1 MNILIKA
8 YSNLNVGDDLYLH
21 IVFRRYPEH
30 TFTLIP
36 NLYFEKYVKIFST
49 YQNVRV
55 ERSRSD
61 FVGRVMARFGHPLLP
76 RQLKEF
82 DGCIYIGGSIF
93 IENPDNHLF
102 DDLLRRE
109 VSYFARHGKPYFILS
124 CNFGPYYHESFRQ
137 EKEML
142 FLKCADVCFRDQKS
156 YDLFSSL
163 SQTRLAADAVFLYP
177 VPHPEK
183 KRAVGFSLADLSA
196 RPAYAHLFEQYFSY
210 LKQAAQDAIEKGYE
224 IYLFSY
230 CSAEGDER
238 VADLLADAIPACH
251 KVSYTGDMDSFL
263 QSYLSMSYTINTRLH
278 GVVLSSMA
286 GIPTIA
292 LSYTDK
298 IRNLMQDLSLPADC
312 LDLNTMRL
320 EKASQK
326 TLASDVGKDAEKI
339 FTRTDIFMKS

>member
-1 MNILIKA
+1 MNILVKA

-36 NLYFEKYVKIFST
+36 NLYFESYVKIFAA

-55 ERSRSD
+55 EGSRSD
-61 FVGRVMARFGHPLLP
+61 LAGRVMARLGRPLLP

-109 VSYFARHGKPYFILS
+109 VSFFARRGRPNFILS
-124 CNFGPYYHESFRQ
+124 CNFGPYFHESFRR
-137 EKEML
+137 EKETL

-156 YDLFSSL
+156 YALFSSL
-163 SQTRLAADAVFLYP
+163 PQARLAADAVFLYP
-177 VPHPEK
+177 VPHPAK
-183 KRAVGFSLADLSA
+183 KKAVGFSLADLSA

-210 LKQAAQDAIEKGYE
+210 LKQAAQTAIDKGYE
-224 IYLFSY
+224 IYLFSF

-238 VADLLADAIPACH
+238 VANLLAEVLPACH
-251 KVSYTGDMDSFL
+251 KVSYTGDMNSFL

-298 IRNLMQDLSLPADC
+298 IHNLIQDLSLPADC
-312 LDLNTMRL
+312 LDLNTMYL
-320 EKASQK
+320 EKAKNEILGGDISKNATQ
-326 TLASDVGKDAEKI
+326 I
-339 FTRTDIFMKS
+339 FERLDQFLN